1 MGFVCPRGVTVASP
15 PGHFGLGEVSSC
27 TVTRAL
33 NQGVL
38 EQERGTGAVLKA
50 LDPAQGRGC
59 SELEQLRPC
68 PSQGFARRRLFL
80 LLLFS
85 IPAVFI
91 WVFLLA
97 GIR

>member
-1 MGFVCPRGVTVASP
+1 MTVASP
-15 PGHFGLGEVSSC
+15 PGHFWLGEVSWC

-38 EQERGTGAVLKA
+38 EQERGAGAVLKA

-68 PSQGFARRRLFL
+68 PSRGFARRKLVVVVVLLTCCFHLGFL
-80 LLLFS
+80 TCGHQ
-85 IPAVFI
+85 VK
-91 WVFLLA
+91 
-97 GIR
+97 

>member
-1 MGFVCPRGVTVASP
+1 MTC
-15 PGHFGLGEVSSC
+15 
-27 TVTRAL
+27 AL

-38 EQERGTGAVLKA
+38 EQARGAGAVLKA
-50 LDPAQGRGC
+50 LDPAQGREC